1 MQISKNLK
9 TYEFKLS
16 ILISLI
22 ILFLIYLFNYS
33 QSTISMLLIILTILL
48 GFGIFLPTKLIFLS
62 KIWKKLA
69 LILSYIISPLVT
81 FILFFI
87 IFTPYGIILK
97 LFGRD
102 PLLQKKT
109 RSSWTSNLFDKEIN
123 FNKEY

>member
-1 MQISKNLK
+1 
-9 TYEFKLS
+9 
-16 ILISLI
+16 
-22 ILFLIYLFNYS
+22 
-33 QSTISMLLIILTILL
+33 MLLIILTILL

>member
-33 QSTISMLLIILTILL
+33 QSTISMLLVILTILL
-48 GFGIFLPTKLIFLS
+48 GFGIFLPRKLIFLS

-87 IFTPYGIILK
+87 IFSPYGIILK

-109 RSSWTSNLFDKEIN
+109 RSSWTSNFFDKEIN